1 LFFNRAEAGLAVGL
15 LFVVESNA
23 EYVSNSDVGF
33 VFLMQFF
40 ARYLRFIRVN
50 LVRIITYNT
59 TEEKDMPEYLVLL
72 KVNPAS
78 LADTIEAIRKMAQK
92 PVAGVDLQYS
102 INIFGRWDA
111 GLWIKADE
119 NSQTSQLV
127 QKIRK
132 ELNGVTDI
140 YPIPTFPH
148 GTADST

>member
-1 LFFNRAEAGLAVGL
+1 
-15 LFVVESNA
+15 
-23 EYVSNSDVGF
+23 
-33 VFLMQFF
+33 MQFF
-40 ARYLRFIRVN
+40 ALYRRFIRVN

-59 TEEKDMPEYLVLL
+59 KEEKDMPEYLVLL
-72 KVNPAS
+72 KVNPAA

-92 PVAGVDLQYS
+92 PVAGVNLQYS

-119 NSQTSQLV
+119 NSQTSELV

-132 ELNGVTDI
+132 EINGITDI

-148 GTADST
+148 GTGDSL

>member
-1 LFFNRAEAGLAVGL
+1 
-15 LFVVESNA
+15 
-23 EYVSNSDVGF
+23 
-33 VFLMQFF
+33 
-40 ARYLRFIRVN
+40 
-50 LVRIITYNT
+50 VRIITYNT
-59 TEEKDMPEYLVLL
+59 KEEKDMPEYLVLL
-72 KVNPAS
+72 KVNPVA

-119 NSQTSQLV
+119 NSSTSELV

-132 ELNGVTDI
+132 EINGVTDI

-148 GTADST
+148 GTGDNP

>member
-1 LFFNRAEAGLAVGL
+1 MAQVDADYA
-15 LFVVESNA
+15 
-23 EYVSNSDVGF
+23 SNSDVDFG
-33 VFLMQFF
+33 FLMHFF
-40 ARYLRFIRVN
+40 ARYRRFIRVN

-59 TEEKDMPEYLVLL
+59 KEEKDMPEYLVLL
-72 KVNPAS
+72 KVNPVA

-119 NSQTSQLV
+119 NASTSELV

-132 ELNGVTDI
+132 EINGVTDI

-148 GTADST
+148 GTGDNP

>member
-1 LFFNRAEAGLAVGL
+1 
-15 LFVVESNA
+15 
-23 EYVSNSDVGF
+23 
-33 VFLMQFF
+33 
-40 ARYLRFIRVN
+40 
-50 LVRIITYNT
+50 
-59 TEEKDMPEYLVLL
+59 MPEYLVLL
-72 KVNPAS
+72 KVNPAA

-92 PVAGVDLQYS
+92 PVTGVDLQYS

-132 ELNGVTDI
+132 EINGVTDI

-148 GTADST
+148 GSGDST

>member
-1 LFFNRAEAGLAVGL
+1 MEGK
-15 LFVVESNA
+15 FV
-23 EYVSNSDVGF
+23 
-33 VFLMQFF
+33 
-40 ARYLRFIRVN
+40 
-50 LVRIITYNT
+50 
-59 TEEKDMPEYLVLL
+59 PEYLVLL

-78 LADTIEAIRKMAQK
+78 LAETLEAIRKLAQK

-111 GLWIKADE
+111 GLWVRAEE
-119 NSQTSQLV
+119 NAQTAQLV